1 MSDQCVFCKIIGKEI
16 PSSVLHEDD
25 LVVAF
30 ADISPQAHT
39 HLLIVPKR
47 HILGLNDITE
57 EHAALLAHIPL
68 VAKDLA
74 ERLGLAGNGWR
85 LVCNC
90 GADAGQTVAH
100 LHFHLLGGG
109 PLSGRMA

>member
-1 MSDQCVFCKIIGKEI
+1 MIIDKRI
-16 PSSVLHEDD
+16 PSNILHEDG
-25 LVVAF
+25 LVAAF

-39 HLLIVPKR
+39 HLLIVPKA
-47 HILGLNDITE
+47 HVPGLNDVTE
-57 EHAALLAHIPL
+57 AHSALLAHIPL
-68 VAKDLA
+68 VAKHLA
-74 ERLGLAGNGWR
+74 ERLGLAENGWR

-90 GADAGQTVAH
+90 GPDAGQTVAH